1 VYDEVIES
9 PAFKP
14 GYVAFRGKLMRHN
27 LAARINEYRPHL
39 RALADE
45 GLCIAHAAKRLGWS
59 IHTVIRWADV
69 LGIQFK
75 KPRRRRV
82 YRYDKAAW
90 REAILVGASRG
101 LTLEKVAMGLDV
113 PLMNIHRYC
122 HDHGI
127 NWKQL
132 KQDAKENR

>member
-1 VYDEVIES
+1 MHDEIIES
-9 PAFKP
+9 PAFKR
-14 GYVAFRGKLMRHN
+14 GSVAFRGRLMWHST
-27 LAARINEYRPHL
+27 AARIAEYRPHM
-39 RALADE
+39 RELADE
-45 GLCIAHAAKRLGWS
+45 GVCMADAARKLGWS
-59 IHTVIRWADV
+59 IHTLIRWAEI

-82 YRYDKAAW
+82 YRYDKTAW
-90 REAILVGASRG
+90 REAILVGAAKG

-132 KQDAKENR
+132 KADAKAHR